1 MIIKKKPSN
10 NSILKSIF
18 FLLISG
24 LLFPPAVSQKQHP
37 INLKEIPQKKVRRY
51 IEKRSINKMDDFS
64 AIHSSWN
71 NNTDESAFN
80 INEKIFNLKY
90 KLSKVWG
97 CYTHA
102 DPLTNWSGRK
112 IRFGLLISK
121 PSNSVTYRSNPSP
134 TEIDTGQVYFLN
146 LRIIKG
152 LVNVPVA
159 FEITRI
165 DYSTQLIEFSYLDN
179 NKSQGR
185 QTIQFFNNPDGNTM
199 IVHRS
204 YFKSDSRFRDQILY
218 PYFHKRFINEFHR
231 NMKKLVREPEFE
243 VAFKD

>member
-1 MIIKKKPSN
+1 MVIVESLGLTSKLRS
-10 NSILKSIF
+10 
-18 FLLISG
+18 LLI
-24 LLFPPAVSQKQHP
+24 LLICVSSFLPAASQDIKT
-37 INLKEIPQKKVRRY
+37 ISLEKIPQKKVRRY

-102 DPLTNWSGRK
+102 DPLTNWGGRK

-121 PSNSVTYRSNPSP
+121 PSNSVTYKSNPTQ

-165 DYSTQLIEFSYLDN
+165 DYSSQLIEFSYLDN

-185 QTIQFFNNPDGNTM
+185 QTIQFFNNPDGNTR

-204 YFKSDSRFRDQILY
+204 YFKSYSRFRDNILY

-231 NMKKLVREPEFE
+231 NMKKLVREPEFK